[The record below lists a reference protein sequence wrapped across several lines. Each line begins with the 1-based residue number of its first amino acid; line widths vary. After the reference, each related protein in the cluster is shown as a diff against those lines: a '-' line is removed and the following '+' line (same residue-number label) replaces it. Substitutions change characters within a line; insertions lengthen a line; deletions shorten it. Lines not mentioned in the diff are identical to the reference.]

1 MVLDMFDLTNKVA
14 VITHGDSVFG
24 ECAAASL
31 VQAGARVVI
40 ADSSISSTTFKSK
53 NGDKSFRV
61 GCDISNAADVKRLA
75 DVTISL
81 TGEVDILICAP
92 TLNVGNGNDDN
103 RTKKDNIDYLA
114 SYLKQTM
121 LSCQTFTKHMKHQKK
136 GKIIIFSAYFDQDV
150 QQIVPALA
158 TMVTANASIGMFAKS
173 LACEMAKYNVQVNTI
188 SSSQFSTLV
197 NKAPIHVSVGNS
209 PGSPLDIFVGIQG
222 ALTYLSSSASSFTTG
237 TDIVVG

>member
-1 MVLDMFDLTNKVA
+1 MALDMFDLTDKVA
-14 VITHGDSVFG
+14 VITYGDSVFG

-40 ADSSISSTTFKSK
+40 ADTSISSTALKSK
-53 NGDKSFRV
+53 NGDKSLRV

-75 DVTISL
+75 DAAISL
-81 TGEVDILICAP
+81 TGTVDILICAP
-92 TLNVGNGNDDN
+92 TLYDGSKDDN
-103 RTKKDNIDYLA
+103 GTKKDNTDKLA

-121 LSCQTFTKHMKHQKK
+121 LSCQTFTKHMKHQKR

-158 TMVTANASIGMFAKS
+158 MMVTANASIGMFAKS

-188 SSSQFSTLV
+188 SSSQFSRFI
-197 NKAPIHVSVGNS
+197 NKAQI
-209 PGSPLDIFVGIQG
+209 PGSGVNSYEISPDLLTGIQG
-222 ALTYLSSSASSFTTG
+222 ALTYLSSSASNFTNG
-237 TDIVVG
+237 TEITVG